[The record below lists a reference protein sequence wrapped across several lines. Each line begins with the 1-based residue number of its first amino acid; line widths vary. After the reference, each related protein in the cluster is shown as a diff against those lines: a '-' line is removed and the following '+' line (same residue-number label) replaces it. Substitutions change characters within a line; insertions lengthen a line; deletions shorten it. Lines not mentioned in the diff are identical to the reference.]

1 MWSRIVAISLV
12 LVMVFSAFLILGTPA
27 TAARPSIMP
36 RALPDYMK
44 YVTINNFQFDPLAQT
59 PSIPASLRYDTVPR
73 DQQFYYIVQFNGP
86 VTPAMKSML
95 AATGVTILQYLAYNA
110 FVVRA
115 DGPAIDR
122 AAALPVVRWS
132 GVFQPA
138 YKLSPRLSDEYALI
152 TERAMERDRSGDSLN
167 GGATTT
173 LGAGGMP
180 AKSVSSSGGAATAA
194 SGFSPKF
201 DTSASGSTMGPQTS
215 FGGAAAPSS
224 GAGSRISLEVTAF
237 ETSRVPEI
245 ARAAS
250 VLGGTQITYS
260 WGNSGGVRVEV
271 DKGAL
276 PLLARVPGV
285 LYVDRFVQ
293 PYVFNDLARW
303 VVQSGDTDTFATPI
317 HDHGIHGTGQTV
329 TLGDTGI
336 DYKHP
341 DFWDPGNTTPG
352 PSARK
357 LTDYYPACSDNCDDT
372 DNGINHGTHTSGSVA
387 GDDGTW
393 HVYNGDATGSNGT
406 AGPHDGQAFD
416 AWIQMTDMSNDGNFV
431 YFDSIT
437 NVWQRA
443 VDRDS
448 WIHSNS
454 WGSVDFQAEYIQEA
468 ADTDNFIWNNQDF
481 LVVFAAANAGQG
493 GLRSMNLFGTAKN
506 IITAGATVNGLGL
519 ENMADFSS
527 RGPTQDGRIKPDIT
541 APGVSVWSA
550 QGLDPGGDGTQYWQ
564 LSGTSMATPTIA
576 GSMALVR
583 QYYMD
588 GWYPT
593 GAPVPG
599 DGFTPTAALIK
610 ATAINSAREMTGT
623 GAYGFGES
631 YYPND
636 NQGFGRLTL
645 DDALAFQGDARGLV
659 LDDNRNGLN
668 TGDVTNYSLAI
679 GDASQSVEITLVWSD
694 YPGTA
699 GCNPCL
705 VNDLDLTVHAPDGTL
720 YAGNQYVGM
729 NPGESK
735 PNPTRSDHRNNVES
749 VLVITGV
756 QEGVW
761 TVTVTANDVPNGP
774 QPYAIVMTGGIAT
787 QRGIIQMDHNS
798 YQSSATVN
806 IKVVDTGLNTDPN
819 NPDTVDVN
827 MSSSTETTPELVTLT
842 ETGNATS
849 VFDGS
854 IPLDNSV
861 TPAPGDGLLQVQDG
875 DTITALYYD
884 NDDGSGGRGPVTATA
899 LVDDTPPVISGIA
912 AINLRFN
919 RATIVWTTDER
930 SDSVVWW
937 GDTSPPGNQASSSRM
952 VTGHSITLSGLT
964 ANKTYYYAV
973 QSTDEAGNVAL
984 DNNNSQYYT
993 FVTPEKPPTAP
1004 PSVEWPT
1011 FHNNVPRQ
1019 GRSPSNFQPPIDLIW
1034 ADGPYLLQLWNGPVL
1049 SDGILFSAPLDGTL
1063 RARDPFTGEILWS
1076 RHLGDQYYYTGTMVG
1091 HDGVLYATFYG
1102 SSGGYVYA
1110 LNEYT
1115 GDTIWVV
1122 GSESGLDFNARIMM
1136 GYSDGLV
1143 FGSAWG
1149 GQIYALNATDG
1160 SVVWAYQTGDLPF
1173 GGPSVN
1179 AGVVYMASIGGTV
1192 FAVDEFSG
1200 SLVWSATLDDTT
1212 TSSPLYANGL
1222 IYEGTYSGTMYALDA
1237 FTGEIVWSTG
1247 GFNLIDV
1254 STPAYDGVAIY
1265 FGDYN
1270 DEYVSLDASDGTLLW
1285 RTGVGGAVGTSPAL
1299 ANGFLYGTCWFYCP
1313 LYTFDTL
1320 DGSIV
1325 DSDPLTS
1332 SFGATSFPAVSD
1344 GWVWVE
1350 DYAGNIHGFF
1360 GQLPIGL
1367 TVSPA
1372 RASQDAV
1379 PDSKVDYNLTVKNIG
1394 ISGPDT
1400 FDATKTLGVHGW
1412 TVDLLKADRTPLTDT
1427 DSDGIPDTGPLN
1439 PGKNTTVIV
1448 EVTVPA
1454 AVNPGDADT
1463 AVVRFTSSN
1472 DLTRHKESQLTTTVP
1487 PPGVSVGPRGYFTPN
1502 PGATVNA
1509 TMNVRNTGGFADT
1522 IDVTAVSD
1530 QSWTIHLYKADGV
1543 TPLADTDGDGIP
1555 DVGLVPGLRSASI
1568 VVSVNVPGDAPEDTV
1583 QRTAVK
1589 GTSSL
1594 NTSASGTGLV
1604 VIEIVAPPNEAWPTF
1619 HNNQKRAGLSPST
1632 HAPPMKEL
1640 WRTGGHQLQLW
1651 TGPVVADNIVYST
1664 TLDGYL
1670 RAYDP
1675 FTGDVIW
1682 EQAFGDSFYY
1692 TGTVTVDQRSP
1703 SDPNDNV
1710 VYATFYGTNGGVIG
1724 SCPPNPPFYGSC
1736 GYVFAIDATDG
1747 SILWKVGPDETGLN
1761 FNARVVMAYAHGRVV
1776 GATWND
1782 FNNGQV
1788 YALDSL
1794 SGQLLWLFNATGLP
1808 FGGAAIS
1815 GGNVYIGTISG
1826 WLYAL
1831 DEQSGSVV
1839 WSAQLDNTITSVPL
1853 VAQGIIFVGTYS
1865 GTMYAIDGNTGS
1877 VIWSTGGFSLID
1889 SSTPAT
1895 DGSAIYFGDFMSEYV
1910 SLDMATGAVLWRTS
1924 IAGPVASSPALANGY
1939 LYGTAWDGKFRTL
1952 NASTGDIVDTDP
1964 LVAFASTSS
1973 PAVQRGWVWLEDYNG
1988 AVYAFGGKGAGE
2000 VRTVLVTPAVADVEV
2015 GKALLFKTHALDAFD
2030 NPIRVKD
2037 ADWLAR
2043 AGLGSVVKVNGD
2055 TALYVADIIAGTET
2069 LEASTTDEDGVV
2081 HVGTA
2086 TVNVRPGPLDRIEV
2100 AMLVGGIP
2108 FDGDVSI
2115 PAGSQ
2120 RTFVA
2125 DATDRF
2131 GNPIAGATLTWSV
2144 ENGVGQITSNGVF
2157 TASTTVGVGFVTAA
2171 SSSKSGHQTVTIV
2184 PAAPATV
2191 DIETSSSV
2199 SVDSQTVVVATVRD
2213 VYRNANLEGVV
2224 KWTKTGTGP
2233 APLLLTPDG
2242 RTILYHAPITT
2253 TPASVQLTAGID
2265 VDGDGVVDISQ
2276 AITLTIVAGPPV
2288 GISIDAPATTVAVG
2302 GTLDFGAVVTD
2313 QFGNAVTGATVAWE
2327 TTAGSINQQ
2336 GVFTA
2341 PQNPG
2346 LVVITASTAG
2356 RESFVVIDVTS
2367 GGFEQFSRQATS
2379 ATSLVFLLA
2388 TIVAV
2393 TASVFLFVRYRESK
2407 RELEE
2412 LRRGRGGTDG
2422 EL

>member
-1 MWSRIVAISLV
+1 MRR
-12 LVMVFSAFLILGTPA
+12 G
-27 TAARPSIMP
+27 
-36 RALPDYMK
+36 
-44 YVTINNFQFDPLAQT
+44 
-59 PSIPASLRYDTVPR
+59 
-73 DQQFYYIVQFNGP
+73 
-86 VTPAMKSML
+86 
-95 AATGVTILQYLAYNA
+95 
-110 FVVRA
+110 
-115 DGPAIDR
+115 
-122 AAALPVVRWS
+122 
-132 GVFQPA
+132 
-138 YKLSPRLSDEYALI
+138 
-152 TERAMERDRSGDSLN
+152 
-167 GGATTT
+167 
-173 LGAGGMP
+173 
-180 AKSVSSSGGAATAA
+180 
-194 SGFSPKF
+194 
-201 DTSASGSTMGPQTS
+201 
-215 FGGAAAPSS
+215 
-224 GAGSRISLEVTAF
+224 
-237 ETSRVPEI
+237 TSR
-245 ARAAS
+245 
-250 VLGGTQITYS
+250 
-260 WGNSGGVRVEV
+260 
-271 DKGAL
+271 
-276 PLLARVPGV
+276 
-285 LYVDRFVQ
+285 
-293 PYVFNDLARW
+293 
-303 VVQSGDTDTFATPI
+303 
-317 HDHGIHGTGQTV
+317 
-329 TLGDTGI
+329 
-336 DYKHP
+336 
-341 DFWDPGNTTPG
+341 
-352 PSARK
+352 
-357 LTDYYPACSDNCDDT
+357 
-372 DNGINHGTHTSGSVA
+372 
-387 GDDGTW
+387 
-393 HVYNGDATGSNGT
+393 
-406 AGPHDGQAFD
+406 
-416 AWIQMTDMSNDGNFV
+416 
-431 YFDSIT
+431 
-437 NVWQRA
+437 
-443 VDRDS
+443 
-448 WIHSNS
+448 
-454 WGSVDFQAEYIQEA
+454 
-468 ADTDNFIWNNQDF
+468 
-481 LVVFAAANAGQG
+481 
-493 GLRSMNLFGTAKN
+493 
-506 IITAGATVNGLGL
+506 
-519 ENMADFSS
+519 
-527 RGPTQDGRIKPDIT
+527 
-541 APGVSVWSA
+541 
-550 QGLDPGGDGTQYWQ
+550 
-564 LSGTSMATPTIA
+564 
-576 GSMALVR
+576 
-583 QYYMD
+583 
-588 GWYPT
+588 
-593 GAPVPG
+593 
-599 DGFTPTAALIK
+599 
-610 ATAINSAREMTGT
+610 
-623 GAYGFGES
+623 
-631 YYPND
+631 
-636 NQGFGRLTL
+636 
-645 DDALAFQGDARGLV
+645 
-659 LDDNRNGLN
+659 
-668 TGDVTNYSLAI
+668 
-679 GDASQSVEITLVWSD
+679 
-694 YPGTA
+694 
-699 GCNPCL
+699 
-705 VNDLDLTVHAPDGTL
+705 
-720 YAGNQYVGM
+720 
-729 NPGESK
+729 
-735 PNPTRSDHRNNVES
+735 
-749 VLVITGV
+749 
-756 QEGVW
+756 
-761 TVTVTANDVPNGP
+761 
-774 QPYAIVMTGGIAT
+774 
-787 QRGIIQMDHNS
+787 
-798 YQSSATVN
+798 
-806 IKVVDTGLNTDPN
+806 
-819 NPDTVDVN
+819 
-827 MSSSTETTPELVTLT
+827 ST
-842 ETGNATS
+842 
-849 VFDGS
+849 
-854 IPLDNSV
+854 
-861 TPAPGDGLLQVQDG
+861 
-875 DTITALYYD
+875 
-884 NDDGSGGRGPVTATA
+884 
-899 LVDDTPPVISGIA
+899 
-912 AINLRFN
+912 
-919 RATIVWTTDER
+919 
-930 SDSVVWW
+930 
-937 GDTSPPGNQASSSRM
+937 
-952 VTGHSITLSGLT
+952 
-964 ANKTYYYAV
+964 
-973 QSTDEAGNVAL
+973 
-984 DNNNSQYYT
+984 QYYT

-1632 HAPPMKEL
+1632 HVPPMNEL

-1724 SCPPNPPFYGSC
+1724 SCPNNPPFFDGSC

>member
-1 MWSRIVAISLV
+1 MWNRIIAIALV

-27 TAARPSIMP
+27 RAAPPSILP
-36 RALPDYMK
+36 RAVPDYMK
-44 YVTINNFQFDPLAQT
+44 FVTINNFQFDPLAQT
-59 PSIPASLRYDTVPR
+59 PSIPASLRFDTVPR

-167 GGATTT
+167 GGAVTTI
-173 LGAGGMP
+173 GGGIP
-180 AKSVSSSGGAATAA
+180 AKSVSSSGGAATSA
-194 SGFSPKF
+194 SSFSPKF

-215 FGGAAAPSS
+215 FGGAAAAPS
-224 GAGSRISLEVTAF
+224 GAGSRISLEITAF

-245 ARAAS
+245 VRVAS
-250 VLGGTQITYS
+250 ILGGTQITYS

-276 PLLARVPGV
+276 PFLARVPGV

-293 PYVFNDLARW
+293 PYPFNDLARW
-303 VVQSGDTDTFATPI
+303 VVQSGDTNTFATPV

-352 PSARK
+352 PNARK
-357 LTDYYPACSDNCDDT
+357 LTDYYPACSGNCDDT

-406 AGPHDGQAFD
+406 TGPHDGQAFD

-443 VDRDS
+443 VDRNS
-448 WIHSNS
+448 FIHSDS
-454 WGSVDFQAEYIQEA
+454 WGSVDFVADYIQEA

-506 IITAGATVNGLGL
+506 VITAGATANGLGL

-550 QGLDPGGDGTQYWQ
+550 QGLDPNGDGTQYWQ

-599 DGFTPTAALIK
+599 NGFTPTAALIK

-623 GAYGFGES
+623 GAYKFGES

-645 DDALAFQGDARGLV
+645 DDALAFQGDARGLL

-668 TGDVTNYSLAI
+668 TGAVTNYTLAI

-729 NPGESK
+729 NPGESR

-756 QEGVW
+756 QLGLW

-798 YQSSATVN
+798 YQSSAAVN
-806 IKVVDTGLNTDPN
+806 IKVIDTGLNTDPN
-819 NPDTVDVN
+819 ASDTVDVN
-827 MSSSTETTPELVTLT
+827 MSSSTESTPEVVTLT

-854 IPLDNSV
+854 IQLVNSPTAV
-861 TPAPGDGLLQVQDG
+861 PGDHLLQVQNG
-875 DTITALYYD
+875 DTITASYYD
-884 NDDGSGGRGPVTATA
+884 NDDGAGGHGPTTDTA
-899 LVDDTPPVISGIA
+899 LVDDSPPVISGIA
-912 AINLRFN
+912 AIDLRFN
-919 RATIVWTTDER
+919 RATIVWTTDEL
-930 SDSVVWW
+930 SDSVLWW
-937 GDTSPPGNQASSSRM
+937 GATSPPGNQVSSSRM
-952 VTGHSITLSGLT
+952 VTDHSITLSSLT
-964 ANKTYYYAV
+964 DNTTYYYAV
-973 QSTDEAGNVAL
+973 QSTDEAGNTAL
-984 DNNNSQYYT
+984 DNNGGNYYT

-1019 GRSPSNFQPPIDLIW
+1019 GKSPSNFQPPIDLVW
-1034 ADGPYLLQLWNGPVL
+1034 KDGPFLLQLWNGPVL

-1076 RHLGDQYYYTGTMVG
+1076 RHLGDQYYYTPTMVG
-1091 HDGVLYATFYG
+1091 HDGVLYAPFYG
-1102 SSGGYVYA
+1102 SAGGHLYA

-1115 GDTIWVV
+1115 GDTIWVD

-1143 FGSAWG
+1143 FGSSWG
-1149 GQIYALNATDG
+1149 GQIYAVNATDG
-1160 SVVWAYQTGDLPF
+1160 SVVWTYQTGDLPF

-1192 FAVDEFSG
+1192 FALDEFSG
-1200 SLVWSATLDDTT
+1200 SLVWSATLDGTT

-1237 FTGEIVWSTG
+1237 FTGATVWSTG

-1254 STPAYDGVAIY
+1254 STPAYDGTAIY
-1265 FGDYN
+1265 FGDFN
-1270 DEYVSLDASDGTLLW
+1270 SEYVALDAADGTLIW
-1285 RTGVGGAVGTSPAL
+1285 RSSVSGPVATSPAL
-1299 ANGFLYGTCWFYCP
+1299 ANGFLYGTCWYCP
-1313 LYTFDTL
+1313 LYTFDTV

-1325 DSDPLTS
+1325 DTDSLTS
-1332 SFGATSFPAVSD
+1332 SIGSTSFPAVSD
-1344 GWVWVE
+1344 GWIWVE
-1350 DYAGNIHGFF
+1350 DYGGNIHGFF
-1360 GQLPIGL
+1360 GQLPVGL
-1367 TVSPA
+1367 LVSPSHA
-1372 RASQDAV
+1372 AQDAV
-1379 PDSKVDYNLTVKNIG
+1379 PNSNVDYTVNVKNIG
-1394 ISGPDT
+1394 ISGPDV
-1400 FDATKTLGVHGW
+1400 FDATVTLGVHGW
-1412 TVDLLKADRTPLTDT
+1412 AVSLFKADGVTPLPDT
-1427 DSDGIPDTGPLN
+1427 NNNGIPDTGSLASN
-1439 PGKNTTVIV
+1439 ASTDVVVRVAVPGS
-1448 EVTVPA
+1448 
-1454 AVNPGDADT
+1454 VNPGDADT
-1463 AVVRFTSSN
+1463 SIVRFTSNN
-1472 DLTRHKESQLTTTVP
+1472 DATRFKTSALTTTVP
-1487 PPGVSVGPRGYFTPN
+1487 PPGVSVGPRSYFTPH
-1502 PGATVNA
+1502 PGETVNA
-1509 TMNVRNTGGFADT
+1509 TMSVRNTGGFADT

-1530 QSWTIHLYKADGV
+1530 QSWTVRLYKADGV
-1543 TPLADTDGDGIP
+1543 TPLADTDHDGTP
-1555 DVGLVPGLRSASI
+1555 DVGLVPGLQSVSI
-1568 VVSVNVPGDAPEDTV
+1568 VVSVVVPANALEDTV
-1583 QRTAVK
+1583 QRTAVT

-1594 NTSASGTGLV
+1594 NTSASGTGLI
-1604 VIEIVAPPNEAWPTF
+1604 VIEIVAPPNVQWPTF
-1619 HNNQKRAGLSPST
+1619 HNNAKRAGLSPST
-1632 HAPPMKEL
+1632 HVPPMNEL
-1640 WRTGGHQLQLW
+1640 WRTGGHQLHLW
-1651 TGPVVADNIVYST
+1651 TAPVVADNIVYST

-1692 TGTVTVDQRSP
+1692 TGTVTVDLRNP
-1703 SDPNDNV
+1703 ADPNDNV

-1724 SCPPNPPFYGSC
+1724 SCPNNPPFFGTC
-1736 GYVFAIDATDG
+1736 GYVFALNGADG
-1747 SILWKVGPDETGLN
+1747 SIIWKVGPDDNGLN
-1761 FNARVVMAYAHGRVV
+1761 VNARVAMAYAGGHVIGS
-1776 GATWND
+1776 AWKD

-1788 YALDSL
+1788 FALDSL
-1794 SGQLLWLFNATGLP
+1794 SGQLLWEFNASGEP
-1808 FGGAAIS
+1808 FGGAAVS
-1815 GGNVYIGTISG
+1815 GGNVYQGTTGGSM
-1826 WLYAL
+1826 YAL

-1839 WSAQLDNTITSVPL
+1839 WSVQLDNTITSVPL
-1853 VAQGIIFVGTYS
+1853 VAQGIVFVGTYS
-1865 GTMYAIDGNTGS
+1865 GTMYALDANTGRT
-1877 VIWSTGGFSLID
+1877 IWSRGGFTPLID
-1889 SSTPAT
+1889 VSTPAT
-1895 DGSAIYFGDFMSEYV
+1895 DGSAIYFGDFGSEYV
-1910 SLDMATGAVLWRTS
+1910 SLDLGTGAVRWRTS
-1924 IAGPVASSPALANGY
+1924 IGGPVGSSVALANGY
-1939 LYGTAWDGKFRTL
+1939 MYGTAWDGKFRTL
-1952 NASTGDIVDTDP
+1952 NASTGAIVDTDP

-1973 PAVQRGWVWLEDYNG
+1973 PAIQRGWVWLEDYSG
-1988 AVYAFGGKGAGE
+1988 AMYAFGGVGAGE
-2000 VRTVLVTPAVADVEV
+2000 VRTVIVAPDGASVEV
-2015 GKALLFKTHALDAFD
+2015 GKAALFKAHALDAFD

-2037 ADWLAR
+2037 STWLAE
-2043 AGLGSVVKVNGD
+2043 AGLGSIVQVSGD

-2069 LEASTTDEDGVV
+2069 LQVTSNG

-2086 TVNVRPGPLDRIEV
+2086 TVNVVPGPLDRIDV
-2100 AMLVGGIP
+2100 AMLDGGNR
-2108 FDGDVSI
+2108 FEGAVSL

-2125 DATDRF
+2125 TATDRF
-2131 GNPIAGATLTWSV
+2131 GNAITGAGLTW
-2144 ENGVGQITSNGVF
+2144 GVTGGIGTITSNGVF
-2157 TASTTVGVGFVTAA
+2157 TASTTVGVGFVTATH
-2171 SSSKSGHQTVTIV
+2171 SSGRTGRQQVTIV
-2184 PAAPATV
+2184 PAAPATL
-2191 DIETSSSV
+2191 DIALTSTSL
-2199 SVDSQTVVVATVRD
+2199 SVDSQSVIAATARD
-2213 VYRNANLEGVV
+2213 AYGNANPDGEVR
-2224 KWTKTGTGP
+2224 WTTTGTGSI
-2233 APLLLTPDG
+2233 LLLTPDG

-2253 TPASVQLTAGID
+2253 TPASVQLTATLGT
-2265 VDGDGVVDISQ
+2265 VSRT
-2276 AITLTIVAGPPV
+2276 ITVTLVAGPPV
-2288 GISIDAPATTVAVG
+2288 GIAIDAPATTVAVG
-2302 GTLDFGAVVTD
+2302 GTLDFGAIVTD
-2313 QFGNAVTGATVAWE
+2313 QFGNAVTGATVAWK

-2341 PQNPG
+2341 PSNPG

-2356 RESFVVIDVTS
+2356 REAFVVIDVTS

-2379 ATSLVFLLA
+2379 ATSLTLLVA
-2388 TIVAV
+2388 TIIAVA
-2393 TASVFLFVRYRESK
+2393 ASVFLFVRYRESK

-2412 LRRGRGGTDG
+2412 MRRGRGGSGD
-2422 EL
+2422 EV